1 MHQTTNARTRLN
13 TSTNRFD
20 GQAVFPHAFVVL
32 SVVLS
37 FCLPGLVGH
46 QPWKPDE
53 GYIFAGIFHILQ
65 SGDWIVP
72 HLAGEPFMEKPPLY
86 HWVAAVTATLA
97 SPILPLHDGAR
108 LASGIFIGIALWAT
122 ALAGRIAWGVGH
134 GRVAVL
140 IMLGTLGL
148 LNTVPLMLPDLPLM
162 AGFAVAMLGFVAHA
176 FERKWA
182 FAALGIGVG
191 MGFLAKGLLAPG
203 AIALA
208 AVALPACF
216 AQWRDQRYLRMLL
229 LALLVALP
237 WLVAW
242 PTLLYM
248 RDPVSFV
255 AWFWD
260 NNIGR
265 FVGFS
270 VDVLGAATERGF
282 WTKAFPWFL
291 FPWWI
296 FLGIGLWRTRASI
309 LRDTGMQVGLAVA
322 LTLALVLVIAGSAR
336 VIYALPL
343 LPALALASTGVL
355 KHVPIRLW
363 HVLGALGSVLALS
376 IGLLSWYLWGTLT
389 SSGHAP
395 EWQWIARNLP
405 LTFELPISMPV
416 VAAAALLSAGW
427 LAILFYC
434 RRIAQGALLL
444 WTASLAIS
452 WALPMLLL
460 LPWLDSA
467 KGYREVYASM
477 ANALPSTYSCIQSEQ
492 LGESERGILQYSQG
506 IITVREE
513 ATPLAK
519 CPFML
524 RQLRTMSAVP
534 VAKGD
539 WVLLWTGTRPNCQNE
554 RFELFASQ
562 SSEEGRRQAEIMQK
576 SAVALQILQSRPARE
591 VNSADPVAVT
601 R

>member
-1 MHQTTNARTRLN
+1 MN
-13 TSTNRFD
+13 TSTNLSD
-20 GQAVFPHAFVVL
+20 GQAAFPHGFVVL
-32 SVVLS
+32 CVALA

-53 GYIFAGIFHILQ
+53 GYIFAGIFHMLQ

-86 HWVAAVTATLA
+86 HWVAAVTATLT
-97 SPILPLHDGAR
+97 SSILPLHDGAR
-108 LASGIFIGIALWAT
+108 LASGVFIGMALWAT

-134 GRVAVL
+134 GRIALL

-148 LNTVPLMLPDLPLM
+148 LNTVPLMLPDLPLT

-182 FAALGIGVG
+182 FAAVGIGVG

-208 AVALPACF
+208 ALTLPICF
-216 AQWRDQRYLRMLL
+216 AQWRDRRYLRMLL

-237 WLVAW
+237 CLVIW
-242 PTLLYM
+242 PTLLYV

-255 AWFWD
+255 TWVWD

-265 FVGFS
+265 FFGFS
-270 VDVLGAATERGF
+270 VDLLGAASERGF

-296 FLGIGLWRTRASI
+296 FLGIGLWNTRARI

-322 LTLALVLVIAGSAR
+322 LTLTFVLVIAGSAR

-355 KHVPIRLW
+355 NHVPMRLW
-363 HVLGALGSVLALS
+363 HILGAMGAVIALLMAS
-376 IGLLSWYLWGTLT
+376 LSWYLWSALT
-389 SSGHAP
+389 SSGQAP
-395 EWQWIARNLP
+395 EWQWIMRNVP
-405 LTFELPISMPV
+405 LTFDLPVSLPV
-416 VAAAALLSAGW
+416 VAVAALLSAGW
-427 LAILFYC
+427 VAILFFC
-434 RRIAQGALLL
+434 RRIAQGSLLL
-444 WTASLAIS
+444 WTASMAIS

-460 LPWLDSA
+460 LPWLDVA
-467 KGYREVYASM
+467 KGYQDVYA
-477 ANALPSTYSCIQSEQ
+477 ALARTLPSRYSCIQSEQ
-492 LGESERGILQYSQG
+492 FGESERGILQYTQG
-506 IITVREE
+506 IVTVRKEV
-513 ATPLAK
+513 APLAN

-524 RQLRTMSAVP
+524 RQLRTTTAVSAP
-534 VAKGD
+534 KGD
-539 WVLLWTGTRPNCQNE
+539 WTLLWRGSRPSSGNE

-562 SSEEGRRQAEIMQK
+562 SLEEGRRHTAILQK
-576 SAVALQILQSRPARE
+576 STVAQQILQPIPRTTWPPRK
-591 VNSADPVAVT
+591 
-601 R
+601 RFQ